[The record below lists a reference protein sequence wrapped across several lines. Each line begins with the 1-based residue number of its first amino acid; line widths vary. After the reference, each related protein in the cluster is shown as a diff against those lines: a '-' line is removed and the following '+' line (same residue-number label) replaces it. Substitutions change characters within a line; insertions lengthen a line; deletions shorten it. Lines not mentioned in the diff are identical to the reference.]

1 MNVRRPDEGGS
12 TTSELP
18 LLHRAAV
25 AYLVLPL
32 VVWLVGW
39 FRWEVG
45 VPLAL
50 LLAAGLR
57 RALAGG
63 WRVSKP
69 SRASVAVLL
78 AAAAW
83 IATTPAFGLFQGH
96 SDWII
101 HRAVLLDLV
110 WGEWPTYLAGYV
122 DNPPLLRYYLGWYMV
137 PALTGRWLG
146 AWALNWAAP
155 LWTWCGISLALLL
168 FARGLRTTG
177 AALAGASVLIL
188 FGGMDVAEHALR
200 EGVPETTSRLLGAPD
215 RDSTEVV
222 RPFGF
227 VRAGDSPMMLD
238 YQSNH
243 MTLLATPQHF
253 IPGAVAA
260 LLILQAGGRR
270 RFLAVLGIVLA
281 ACVFWSTLL
290 STGLLPLA
298 AAAAL
303 RRGRIRSLLTWQNTV
318 LAVALAG
325 VLALYLTSGDVDYP
339 RGWLWSLYDSKLRM
353 TADLLFLYA
362 SEFLV
367 LVFLLWRLDPDVVRQ
382 PIFVASV
389 GVLLVMP
396 WFHYG
401 GTRFDEWG
409 IRFVVPSLVVVSSF
423 TARAL
428 VAGWPRGPAGRR
440 PRAAFGALLAV
451 LGVGVLTW
459 VVDAGPAIAHPQW
472 RLPFERAEAS
482 LLVDGSSRGV
492 RQRTSVAVP
501 ELLDAVLRKS
511 GVSAPPGRLLI
522 RSAYDVYLENDRL
535 VYVKQNCLPEDHADF
550 FLEVHP
556 QDAKALPADLQRVGY
571 ETLHFR
577 LEPWEHLKR
586 GACIVPSRPF
596 GYAAAR
602 ITTGQFVSGEGRIWE
617 AEAAIGRP

>member
-1 MNVRRPDEGGS
+1 MRRPGEGGS

-18 LLHRAAV
+18 LLHRVAV

-57 RALAGG
+57 RALAGD
-63 WRVSKP
+63 WRVSKL

-78 AAAAW
+78 AATAW
-83 IATTPAFGLFQGH
+83 TATTPVFGLFRGYY
-96 SDWII
+96 DWIT

-110 WGEWPTYLAGYV
+110 RGEWPTYLAGYV
-122 DNPPLLRYYLGWYMV
+122 DNPLLLRYYLGWYMA

-146 AWALNWAAP
+146 AWALNWAVP
-155 LWTWCGISLALLL
+155 LWSWCGISLALLL
-168 FARGLRTTG
+168 FARGLRTARAVL
-177 AALAGASVLIL
+177 AAAAVMVL
-188 FGGMDVAEHALR
+188 FGGM
-200 EGVPETTSRLLGAPD
+200 GVYGYAP
-215 RDSTEVV
+215 
-222 RPFGF
+222 
-227 VRAGDSPMMLD
+227 MLD
-238 YQSNH
+238 YQSNY

-270 RFLAVLGIVLA
+270 RFLAVLGIVLVT
-281 ACVFWSTLL
+281 CVFWSTLL

-298 AAAAL
+298 AAVAL

-318 LAVALAG
+318 LTVALAG

-339 RGWLWSLYDSKLRM
+339 RGWIWSLYDSKLRM

-367 LVFLLWRLDPDVVRQ
+367 VVFLLWRLDPDVIRQ
-382 PIFVASV
+382 PLFVASV

-396 WFHYG
+396 WFYYG
-401 GTRFDEWG
+401 GTRWDEWG
-409 IRFVVPSLVVVSSF
+409 HRFVVPSLVLVSGF

-428 VAGWPRGPAGRR
+428 VAGWPRGRAGRR
-440 PRAAFGALLAV
+440 PSAAFGALLAV
-451 LGVGVLTW
+451 LGFGAVNS
-459 VVDAGPAIAHPQW
+459 VVDAGPVIAFPQW
-472 RLPFERAEAS
+472 RLPFERTEAS
-482 LLVDGSSRGV
+482 LLVDGTSRGF

-501 ELLDAVLRKS
+501 ELLDAALRKS
-511 GVSAPPGRLLI
+511 GVSNPPGRLLI
-522 RSAYDVYLENDRL
+522 RSTYDVYLENDRL
-535 VYVKQNCLPEDHADF
+535 VYVKENCSLQDLSNF

-556 QDAKALPADLQRVGY
+556 QDARALPAKLQGVGY

-577 LEPWEHLKR
+577 LEPWKHLKR
-586 GACIVPSRPF
+586 GTCIVPSRPF

-602 ITTGQFVSGEGRIWE
+602 ITTGQFVPGEGRIWE
-617 AEAAIGRP
+617 AEAEIGRP